1 MEIERKWLFNENKI
15 PKEKSP
21 TITLYKQ
28 SYLSVEPE
36 VRIRAKKVLA
46 NRDYPEHDNI
56 CCKPETYML
65 CIKGNGDI
73 SRIEV
78 QKKLTE
84 KEFKELMQ
92 VGNLTDERFVHKSH
106 YTIPVGRY
114 LLTVGVVDKGTQH
127 EFWYGEIEFEDE
139 ESAKNFKAPDWFGEE
154 VTNDSSY
161 KMKNYWK
168 RYYMRKSLE
177 DTK

>member
-1 MEIERKWLFNENKI
+1 MEIERKWLFDENKI
-15 PKEKSP
+15 PKGKSS

-36 VRIRAKKVLA
+36 VRIRAKQVLA
-46 NRDYPEHDNI
+46 NKDCPEHDNI

-65 CIKGNGDI
+65 CIKGNGGI

-78 QKKLTE
+78 QKELTE
-84 KEFKELMQ
+84 KEFNELMQ
-92 VGNLTDERFVHKSH
+92 VGNLTDERFVHKAY
-106 YTIPVGRY
+106 YTIPIGKY
-114 LLTVGVVDKGTQH
+114 LLTVGAVDKGLPS
-127 EFWYGEIEFEDE
+127 EFCYGEIEFEDE
-139 ESAKNFKAPDWFGEE
+139 ESAKNFKAPDWFGKE

-168 RYYMRKSLE
+168 RHYMGDSLE
-177 DTK
+177 DIK